1 MAAWALKDFV
11 ASPSQVCSQVRDG
24 EPQLLTRRG
33 VPSYVIITYT
43 DYEAWRPK
51 QAELAKG
58 NHDEVLRSGSEEA
71 IDICSKDAGT
81 KPSQQRVPG
90 LLKGQIKMAD
100 DFDEWPD
107 DIAQALGM
115 R

>member
-1 MAAWALKDFV
+1 MAAWALNDFV
-11 ASPSQVCSQVRDG
+11 ASPSRVCSQVRDG
-24 EPQLLTRRG
+24 EPQLLTGRG

-51 QAELAKG
+51 QDELAEG
-58 NHDEVLRSGSEEA
+58 NLDNVSVESSE
-71 IDICSKDAGT
+71 DAAA
-81 KPSQQRVPG
+81 KPLQLRVPG